1 MIIIIIITING
12 IATMVIYM
20 KGIYYSTTLSSVDD
34 SDSSSKPVTDFEA
47 ILTG

>member
-1 MIIIIIITING
+1 MIIING
-12 IATMVIYM
+12 IATTVMYI

-34 SDSSSKPVTDFEA
+34 SGSSSKPVTDFEG